1 MQIVD
6 EIKDHM
12 QKTVANFGLVPEK
25 ISNIPLMKKFNNQK
39 QTVSVWQESVQQ
51 RFGFASKGAAAVI
64 DNNAHTA
71 TSDAAAAGGN
81 VHPNQAADQSII
93 LIRTIVAGQTAHEL
107 VGGSTTA
114 GIQSSDQEHL
124 NDTAK
129 AGAYAKIKSDQVVR
143 PNGYGTEKAGCA
155 PGPDLTKSQQS
166 ELLAKMRQPIS
177 SSRDESRLK
186 PHEPSLPNA
195 PAKQQRK
202 GSQGKKQPD
211 AVRSKQKPT
220 SKPRGSPTELEEE
233 AEISSTASSDADG
246 DEDPQEMYDSGSG
259 RD

>member
-1 MQIVD
+1 
-6 EIKDHM
+6 
-12 QKTVANFGLVPEK
+12 
-25 ISNIPLMKKFNNQK
+25 MKKFNNQK

-71 TSDAAAAGGN
+71 T
-81 VHPNQAADQSII
+81 
-93 LIRTIVAGQTAHEL
+93 RQTAHEL

-177 SSRDESRLK
+177 GSHSR
-186 PHEPSLPNA
+186 PS
-195 PAKQQRK
+195 
-202 GSQGKKQPD
+202 GKRTRRWGVHRWT
-211 AVRSKQKPT
+211 AAA
-220 SKPRGSPTELEEE
+220 ELEEE